1 MEGSQTGLDM
11 DACRNLCWSLS
22 HCEQPGNETAAL
34 EDMTMG
40 KQWGKNG
47 DPHELDAKAQKLMED
62 KDAESRTRIL
72 TGPLEKAFT
81 AVLIVWALFQ
91 LWANTFG
98 TLGAVKLRTAHIMF
112 LLPLALTLYPTFK
125 QERRRR
131 KSLPAWDVLLIA
143 AAVLSCG
150 YILWR
155 YDALAR
161 TGRLNTTD
169 VYVGVLCLLVAF
181 EAARR
186 TSGNLAAIALI
197 FLSYFAVWGKYVPGT
212 FATGAFTLKRVI
224 KSLVWDTGGILG
236 TGASVSATYI
246 FVFVLF
252 GAFLKYSGF
261 SQFINDIALTL
272 VGRSPGGPA
281 KVAVLAS
288 ALMGMIN
295 GSAIANVATTG
306 TITIPLMKKT
316 GYKKDFAA
324 AVEAVASTGGQ
335 FTPPIMGAVGFVMAE
350 FMAVSYT
357 KVMLA
362 AAIPAFLYYLTLI
375 YSVHLEAKR
384 LGLSGLAPENI
395 PKAGKVMR
403 ERGHLLLPLAALMA
417 LMLAGYTPLFAAIAA
432 IFVTIAASWLR
443 RETRMDLNAIV
454 RATVEGSKSAV
465 SVGVSCVIIGVI
477 IASVNMTSLGLNFG
491 NLILKVV
498 GEGQLFLGGLMVM
511 IMSTILGMGV
521 PGVAAYVIVYVV
533 AVPVLRATGATE
545 MAANMFCLIYACLSN
560 ITPPVAMSSYVAS
573 GIAESSMT
581 KTSLIAMKLGI
592 AGFILPFF
600 FLNNPV
606 LLYGSTEGVALM
618 ETVRAFVTAC
628 VGVLALSAGLAGLP
642 VKKYAAGVTALRLVC
657 RAMLLVG
664 GVLFVNP
671 TLATDIVGLVLIA
684 AQYALDKLVLSKA
697 KPLAA

>member
-1 MEGSQTGLDM
+1 MAEELGKI
-11 DACRNLCWSLS
+11 
-22 HCEQPGNETAAL
+22 GNP
-34 EDMTMG
+34 
-40 KQWGKNG
+40 N
-47 DPHELDAKAQKLMED
+47 ELDAKAQKLMED
-62 KDAESRTRIL
+62 KDSESRTRIL
-72 TGPLEKAFT
+72 TGKMDKLLT
-81 AVLIVWALFQ
+81 IVLIVWAVFQ
-91 LWANTFG
+91 VWANTFG

-112 LLPLALTLYPTFK
+112 LLPLAFMLYPTYK
-125 QERRRR
+125 KERRKRGMIP
-131 KSLPAWDVLLIA
+131 LWDVALIA
-143 AAVLSCG
+143 LTVGCFG
-150 YILWR
+150 YLLWR

-161 TGRLNTTD
+161 TGRLNNTD
-169 VYVGVLCLLVAF
+169 VWVGVVCLLVVF

-186 TSGNLAAIALI
+186 ASGNMAIIALV
-197 FLSYFAVWGKYVPGT
+197 FLSYFAVWGKYIPGT
-212 FATGAFTLKRVI
+212 FGTSSFTLKRVI
-224 KSLVWDTGGILG
+224 KALVWDTNGILG
-236 TGASVSATYI
+236 TGAGVSATYI

-252 GAFLKYSGF
+252 GSFLKYSGF

-281 KVAVLAS
+281 KVAVIAS

-316 GYKKDFAA
+316 GYKKEFAG

-350 FMAVSYT
+350 FMAISYT

-362 AAIPAFLYYLTLI
+362 AAIPAFLYYLGLL

-384 LGLSGLAPENI
+384 LGLSGLSPENI
-395 PKAGKVMR
+395 PKAAKVFQ
-403 ERGHLLLPLAALMA
+403 ESGHLLIPLVVLMG
-417 LMLAGYTPLFAAIAA
+417 LMFMGYTPLFAAIAA
-432 IFVTIAASWLR
+432 IFVTIPVSWLR
-443 RETRMDLNAIV
+443 SSTRMDLKTIV
-454 RATVEGSKSAV
+454 KATVEGSRSAIG
-465 SVGVSCVIIGVI
+465 VGISCIIIGVVI
-477 IASVNMTSLGLNFG
+477 GSVNMTSLGLNFG

-560 ITPPVAMSSYVAS
+560 ITPPVAMSSYVAA
-573 GIAESSMT
+573 GIADSNMT

-606 LLYGSTEGVALM
+606 LLYGSTEGVALT
-618 ETVRAFVTAC
+618 ETIRAFVTSS
-628 VGVLALSAGLAGLP
+628 VGVLALAAGLAGLP
-642 VKKYAAGVTALRLVC
+642 VARYSRNVTALRLVC
-657 RAMLLVG
+657 RGVLIAG
-664 GVLFVNP
+664 GLLFVNP
-671 TLATDIVGLVLIA
+671 TLMTDVLGLVLIA
-684 AQYALDKLVLSKA
+684 AEIAVDKLILARA
-697 KPLAA
+697 KPIAAAA

>member
-1 MEGSQTGLDM
+1 MAEELGKI
-11 DACRNLCWSLS
+11 
-22 HCEQPGNETAAL
+22 GNP
-34 EDMTMG
+34 
-40 KQWGKNG
+40 N
-47 DPHELDAKAQKLMED
+47 ELDAKAQKLMED
-62 KDAESRTRIL
+62 KDSESRTRVL
-72 TGPLEKAFT
+72 TGHMDKLLT
-81 AVLIVWALFQ
+81 VILIVWAVFQ
-91 LWANTFG
+91 VWANTFG

-112 LLPLALTLYPTFK
+112 LLPLAFMLYPTYK
-125 QERRRR
+125 KERRKRGMI
-131 KSLPAWDVLLIA
+131 PAWDVLLIA
-143 AAVLSCG
+143 VTVGCFG
-150 YILWR
+150 YLLWR

-161 TGRLNTTD
+161 TGRLNNTD
-169 VYVGVLCLLVAF
+169 VWVGVVCLLVVF

-186 TSGNLAAIALI
+186 ASGNMAIIALV
-197 FLSYFAVWGKYVPGT
+197 FLSYFAVWGKYIPGMFGT
-212 FATGAFTLKRVI
+212 SSFTLKRVI
-224 KSLVWDTGGILG
+224 KALVWDTNGILG
-236 TGASVSATYI
+236 TGAGVSATYI

-252 GAFLKYSGF
+252 GSFLKYSGF
-261 SQFINDIALTL
+261 SQFINDVALTL

-281 KVAVLAS
+281 KVAVIAS

-316 GYKKDFAA
+316 GYKKEFAG

-350 FMAVSYT
+350 FMAISYT

-362 AAIPAFLYYLTLI
+362 AAIPAFLYYLGLL

-395 PKAGKVMR
+395 PKAAKVFK
-403 ERGHLLLPLAALMA
+403 ESGHLLIPLVVLMG
-417 LMLAGYTPLFAAIAA
+417 LMFMGYTPLFAAIAA
-432 IFVTIAASWLR
+432 IFVTIPVSWLR
-443 RETRMDLNAIV
+443 SSTRMDLKTIIQ
-454 RATVEGSKSAV
+454 ATVEGSRSAIG
-465 SVGVSCVIIGVI
+465 VGISCIIIGVVI
-477 IASVNMTSLGLNFG
+477 GSVNMTSLGLNFG

-560 ITPPVAMSSYVAS
+560 ITPPVAMSSYVAA
-573 GIAESSMT
+573 GIADSNMT

-606 LLYGSTEGVALM
+606 LLYGSTEGVAM
-618 ETVRAFVTAC
+618 TETIRAFVTSS
-628 VGVLALSAGLAGLP
+628 VGVLTLAAGLAGLP
-642 VKKYAAGVTALRLVC
+642 VARYSKNVTAMRLVC
-657 RAMLLVG
+657 RAMLIVG
-664 GVLFVNP
+664 GLLFVNP
-671 TLATDIVGLVLIA
+671 TLATDVLGLVLIA
-684 AQYALDKLVLSKA
+684 AEIGVDKLLLANA
-697 KPLAA
+697 KPIAEAA

>member
-1 MEGSQTGLDM
+1 METQNKAGVT
-11 DACRNLCWSLS
+11 N
-22 HCEQPGNETAAL
+22 
-34 EDMTMG
+34 
-40 KQWGKNG
+40 
-47 DPHELDAKAQKLMED
+47 ELDAKAQKLMED
-62 KDAESRTRIL
+62 KDAENRTRIL
-72 TGPLEKAFT
+72 GGAMDKLLTVIL
-81 AVLIVWALFQ
+81 VVWAIFQ
-91 LWANTFG
+91 IWANTFG
-98 TLGAVKLRTAHIMF
+98 TLGAVKLRAAHIMF
-112 LLPLALTLYPTFK
+112 LLPLAFMLYPTYK
-125 QERRRR
+125 KERRRR
-131 KSLPAWDVLLIA
+131 KSIPVWDVMLIA
-143 AAVLSCG
+143 VTVACFG

-161 TGRLNTTD
+161 TGRLNSTD
-169 VYVGVLCLLVAF
+169 VWVGVLCLVVSF

-186 TSGNLAAIALI
+186 ASGNLAVIALI
-197 FLSYFAVWGKYVPGT
+197 FLSYFAVWGRYVPGT
-212 FATGAFTLKRVI
+212 FGTSAFTLKRVI
-224 KSLVWDTGGILG
+224 KALVWDTNGILG
-236 TGASVSATYI
+236 TGAGVSATYI

-281 KVAVLAS
+281 KVAVIAS

-350 FMAVSYT
+350 FMAISYT

-362 AAIPAFLYYLTLI
+362 AAIPAFLYYLGLI

-395 PKAGKVMR
+395 PKAGKVFR
-403 ERGHLLLPLAALMA
+403 ERGHLLIPLVVLMA
-417 LMLAGYTPLFAAIAA
+417 LMFMGYTPLFAAIAA
-432 IFVTIAASWLR
+432 IFVTIPVSWLR
-443 RETRMDLNAIV
+443 RDTRMDLKTILQ
-454 RATVEGSKSAV
+454 ATVEGSRSAIG
-465 SVGVSCVIIGVI
+465 VGISCIIIGVVI
-477 IASVNMTSLGLNFG
+477 GSVNMTSLGLNFG

-560 ITPPVAMSSYVAS
+560 ITPPVAMSSYVAA
-573 GIAESSMT
+573 GIADSNMT

-606 LLYGSTEGVALM
+606 LLYGSTEGVALT
-618 ETVRAFVTAC
+618 ETIRAFVTSS
-628 VGVLALSAGLAGLP
+628 VGVLALAAGLAGLP
-642 VKKYAAGVTALRLVC
+642 VARYSRNVTALRLVC
-657 RAMLLVG
+657 RGVLIAG
-664 GVLFVNP
+664 GLLFVNP
-671 TLATDIVGLVLIA
+671 TLMTDALGLVLIA
-684 AQYALDKLVLSKA
+684 AEIAVDKLILARA
-697 KPLAA
+697 KPIAAA

>member
-1 MEGSQTGLDM
+1 
-11 DACRNLCWSLS
+11 
-22 HCEQPGNETAAL
+22 
-34 EDMTMG
+34 MG
-40 KQWGKNG
+40 EKLGKIG
-47 DPHELDAKAQKLMED
+47 DPNELDAKAQKLMED

-72 TGPLEKAFT
+72 VGPVEKVFT
-81 AVLIVWALFQ
+81 AVLIIWAIFQ
-91 LWANTFG
+91 VWANTFG
-98 TLGAVKLRTAHIMF
+98 TLGAVKLRTTHIMF
-112 LLPLALTLYPTFK
+112 LLPLAVTLYPTFK
-125 QERRRR
+125 KERRRR
-131 KSLPAWDVLLIA
+131 KSLPVWDYLII
-143 AAVLSCG
+143 AVTVVCYG

-161 TGRLNTTD
+161 TGRLNNTD
-169 VYVGVLCLLVAF
+169 VFMGILCLLVAF

-186 TSGNLAAIALI
+186 TSGNLAIIALV
-197 FLSYFAVWGKYVPGT
+197 FLSYFAVWGKYIPGT
-212 FATGAFTLKRVI
+212 FGTSAFTLKRII
-224 KSLVWDTGGILG
+224 KALVWDTGGILG
-236 TGASVSATYI
+236 TGANVSATYI

-281 KVAVLAS
+281 KVAVIAS

-350 FMAVSYT
+350 FMVVSYT

-362 AAIPAFLYYLTLI
+362 AAIPAFLYYLSLL

-384 LGLSGLAPENI
+384 LGLSGLSPENI
-395 PKAGKVMR
+395 PAAGKVMR
-403 ERGHLLLPLAALMA
+403 ERGHLLIPLVVLMA
-417 LMLAGYTPLFAAIAA
+417 LMFMGYTPLFAAIAA
-432 IFVTIAASWLR
+432 IFVTIPTSWLR
-443 RETRMDLNAIV
+443 KDTRMDLNTIV
-454 RATVEGSKSAV
+454 KATVEGSRSAI
-465 SVGVSCVIIGVI
+465 SVGISCIIIGVI
-477 IASVNMTSLGLNFG
+477 IGSVNMTSLGLNFG
-491 NLILKVV
+491 NLILKVG
-498 GEGQLFLGGLMVM
+498 GEGQLVLGGLMVM

-560 ITPPVAMSSYVAS
+560 ITPPVAMSSYVAA
-573 GIAESSMT
+573 GIADSNMT
-581 KTSLIAMKLGI
+581 KTSFIAMKLGV

-606 LLYGSTEGVALM
+606 LLYGSTEGVAM
-618 ETVRAFVTAC
+618 SETIRAFITSS

-642 VKKYAAGVTALRLVC
+642 IQKYSAGTTALRLVC
-657 RAMLLVG
+657 RAMLIIG

-671 TLATDIVGLVLIA
+671 TLATDILGLVIIA
-684 AQYALDKLVLSKA
+684 AEIAIDKLILSKA
-697 KPLAA
+697 KPLAAA

>member
-1 MEGSQTGLDM
+1 
-11 DACRNLCWSLS
+11 
-22 HCEQPGNETAAL
+22 
-34 EDMTMG
+34 MG
-40 KQWGKNG
+40 EKLGKIG
-47 DPHELDAKAQKLMED
+47 DPNELDAKAQKLMED

-72 TGPLEKAFT
+72 VGPAEKAFT
-81 AVLIVWALFQ
+81 AVLIIWAIFQ
-91 LWANTFG
+91 VWANTFG
-98 TLGAVKLRTAHIMF
+98 TLGAVKLRTTHIMF
-112 LLPLALTLYPTFK
+112 LLPLAITLYPTFK
-125 QERRRR
+125 KERRRR
-131 KSLPAWDVLLIA
+131 KSLPVWDYLFIA
-143 AAVLSCG
+143 LAVGCYG

-161 TGRLNTTD
+161 TGRLNNTD
-169 VYVGVLCLLVAF
+169 VYVGILCVLVAF

-186 TSGNLAAIALI
+186 TSGNLAVIALV
-197 FLSYFAVWGKYVPGT
+197 FLSYFAVWGKYIPGT
-212 FATGAFTLKRVI
+212 FGTSAFTLKRII
-224 KSLVWDTGGILG
+224 KALVWDTGGILG
-236 TGASVSATYI
+236 TGANVSATYI

-281 KVAVLAS
+281 KVAVIAS

-350 FMAVSYT
+350 FMVVSYT

-362 AAIPAFLYYLTLI
+362 AAIPAFLYYLSLI

-395 PKAGKVMR
+395 PEAGKVMR
-403 ERGHLLLPLAALMA
+403 ERGHLLIPLVVLMA
-417 LMLAGYTPLFAAIAA
+417 MMFMGYTPLFAAIVA
-432 IFVTIAASWLR
+432 IFVTIPTSWLR
-443 RETRMDLNAIV
+443 KDTRMDLKTIIQ
-454 RATVEGSKSAV
+454 ATVEGSRSAI
-465 SVGVSCVIIGVI
+465 SVGISCIIIGVI
-477 IASVNMTSLGLNFG
+477 IGSVNMTSLGLNFG

-498 GEGQLFLGGLMVM
+498 GDGQLFLGGLMVM

-560 ITPPVAMSSYVAS
+560 ITPPVAMSSYVAA
-573 GIAESSMT
+573 GIADSNMT
-581 KTSLIAMKLGI
+581 KTSFIAMKLGV

-606 LLYGSTEGVALM
+606 LLYGSTEGVAM
-618 ETVRAFVTAC
+618 SETIRAFITSS

-642 VKKYAAGVTALRLVC
+642 VQKYSASATALRLVC
-657 RAMLLVG
+657 RAMLIAG
-664 GVLFVNP
+664 GFLFVNP
-671 TLATDIVGLVLIA
+671 TLATDILGLVIIA
-684 AQYALDKLVLSKA
+684 AEIAIDKLVLSKM
-697 KPLAA
+697 KPIAAA